1 MYKCIKKMKRIRFLI
16 GVTVPIGVAKK
27 YVMKIKDVHILKC
40 KVFFKKLGG
49 MKVRRQH
56 LSVIF
61 ANSLPFVFLNFVSLV
76 LVCYQ
81 KNQSFYKTTL
91 SFVIEPNIPDC
102 FLSRTKTTFLFIPKR
117 GSPKNTKHLLLN
129 FISVTVSKW
138 PKSVQSSTMASG
150 IS

>member
-1 MYKCIKKMKRIRFLI
+1 
-16 GVTVPIGVAKK
+16 
-27 YVMKIKDVHILKC
+27 LKC

-81 KNQSFYKTTL
+81 KNQYFFKTTL
-91 SFVIEPNIPDC
+91 SFVIEPNMPDC

-150 IS
+150 ISWKIRWCCCNWGKFCRQARSCGKIIPWNRHH